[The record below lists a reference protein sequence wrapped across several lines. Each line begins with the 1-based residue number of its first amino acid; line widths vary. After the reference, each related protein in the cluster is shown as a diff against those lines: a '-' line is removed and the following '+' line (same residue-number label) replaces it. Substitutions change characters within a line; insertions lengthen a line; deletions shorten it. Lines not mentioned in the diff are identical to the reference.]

1 MINHEYLELFNQS
14 SIKKDIDIAYDDSH
28 ITNDDVVSGSFSL
41 NESAFATKELRF
53 GSLVSSQMSVKL
65 FNTIP
70 SLIDKELD
78 VSMVVDNIVS
88 NPLKIGKFKVLEDKP
103 TTDRLYKQ
111 IKAYDALYE
120 VINKNVV
127 DWYESLSFPL
137 EQKAFRDSF
146 FNYIGITQVDITL
159 VNDDMLIERTITANT
174 ISGQQVLSAICELNG
189 AIGRM
194 NRDGNF
200 EYVILEVNP
209 ADRIT
214 IDKIQSKSGSYE
226 DFDCQPISK
235 VQIRQT
241 TDDIGAIVGT
251 DGNTY
256 IMQDNF
262 LVYGKSSTDLT
273 TIATNLLSVI
283 EGISYTPFNIKA
295 IYGNPCYEIG
305 DAITVVTRNKT
316 FNSYIF
322 NRTLKGIQA
331 INDTIKADGVEYYT
345 ENLNSA
351 NVQMQQLKRQTNEL
365 SRTVEETKSTITS
378 IEMVAETA
386 NNNAQTAL
394 DNVGEAYD
402 KATEALDTVGSFD
415 ERITKNESSITQNA
429 KEIELKVSSDEII
442 STINQSAEEVRIQA
456 DKIKLEGT
464 VTANKTF
471 KILDNGS
478 VQITGG
484 YINIITDDE
493 NASNISL
500 SHTSSDGKH
509 ITESRMQPN
518 NFTTESKDY
527 EYVESGEKYI
537 YVESALVPGYIF
549 TGYEKHYTNGTYEQR
564 GVHITPMLNSIHS
577 ATSFADESSKEYWR
591 LNREYIR
598 TAGELQSTYANGFR
612 MVQGKYGFLIRND
625 GSNIYFMLTASGD
638 QYGNFNSL
646 RPLYINTSNGAV
658 GMGNGLTVNNGI
670 ASNNNLTVK
679 GNTNVARLDSSSTIH
694 INGVSYL
701 NGGVQVNS
709 NGTAI
714 KLIKSGTTVVT
725 PGNTTSTSVKLFAQS
740 TVLGW
745 YSGATANNMV
755 VLLCNGD
762 GIANGVHIESATYQS
777 SDSSWYAVCNSAVAK
792 AVRINYTVICW

>member
-65 FNTIP
+65 FNTVP
-70 SLIDKELD
+70 NLMDKELNI
-78 VSMVVDNIVS
+78 SMVVDNITS
-88 NPLKIGKFKVLEDKP
+88 NPLKIGKYKVLEDKP

-127 DWYESLSFPL
+127 EWYEGLSFPL
-137 EQKAFRDSF
+137 AQKAFRDSF
-146 FNYIGITQVDITL
+146 FDYIGITQVDITL

-209 ADRIT
+209 TDRIT
-214 IDKIQSKSGSYE
+214 IDKIQSKSGNYE

-241 TDDIGAIVGT
+241 TDDIGTIVGE

-256 IMQDNF
+256 VMQDNF
-262 LVYGKSSTDLT
+262 LVYGKSASDLT

-283 EGISYTPFNIKA
+283 KGITYTPFNIKA

-365 SRTVEETKSTITS
+365 SRTVEETRSTITS
-378 IEMVAETA
+378 IETVANEA
-386 NNNAQTAL
+386 NNNAQEAL

-402 KATEALDTVGSFD
+402 KATEALDTVGGFD

-429 KEIELKVSSDEII
+429 KEIELKVSVGDVSSQLSVENEQVTI
-442 STINQSAEEVRIQA
+442 SGNRLVVDA
-456 DKIKLEGT
+456 DNFTLE
-464 VTANKTF
+464 A
-471 KILDNGS
+471 DGS
-478 VQITGG
+478 TTCNDMTITGG
-484 YINIITDDE
+484 KIDVLGENAQDTRITVTNSKDNPTLSSAIGPGQMFFDFGSDYSTVVGAGMQDPLMGYGGLSVVAKTDRVGIGTGGLNFGYTNSTTIDAQYTRTNALCNGNII
-493 NASNISL
+493 A
-500 SHTSSDGKH
+500 
-509 ITESRMQPN
+509 
-518 NFTTESKDY
+518 
-527 EYVESGEKYI
+527 
-537 YVESALVPGYIF
+537 
-549 TGYEKHYTNGTYEQR
+549 NG
-564 GVHITPMLNSIHS
+564 
-577 ATSFADESSKEYWR
+577 
-591 LNREYIR
+591 
-598 TAGELQSTYANGFR
+598 GELRSTAANGLR
-612 MVQGKYGFLIRND
+612 IVAGDYGFFIRND
-625 GSNIYFMLTASGD
+625 GSHTYFMHTNSGD
-638 QYGNFNSL
+638 QYGSYSNT
-646 RPLYINTSNGAV
+646 RPLYISNSTGAI
-658 GMGNGLTVNNGI
+658 GMGNGLTVGGGL
-670 ASNNNLTVK
+670 AS
-679 GNTNVARLDSSSTIH
+679 S
-694 INGVSYL
+694 GVSYL
-701 NGGVQVNS
+701 NGGLRVGA
-709 NGTAI
+709 NGVVITFMR
-714 KLIKSGTTVVT
+714 SG
-725 PGNTTSTSVKLFAQS
+725 S
-740 TVLGW
+740 TVLAGVNSSARIFLTDATIKSW
-745 YSGATANNMV
+745 YSSYKNGNTAV
-755 VLLCNGD
+755 FISNGD
-762 GIANGVHIESATYQS
+762 SGACNAHFESATYASNTQGTGWFVVAS
-777 SDSSWYAVCNSAVAK
+777 SSIASTTNM
-792 AVRINYTVICW
+792 RINWTIMCW